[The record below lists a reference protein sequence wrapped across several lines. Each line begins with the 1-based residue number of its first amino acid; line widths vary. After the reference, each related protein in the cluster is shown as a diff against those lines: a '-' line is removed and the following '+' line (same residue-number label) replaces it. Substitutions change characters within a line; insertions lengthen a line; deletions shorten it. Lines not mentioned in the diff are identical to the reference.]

1 MSCSTCCRHLLS
13 SRLYSVEAPPWRH
26 TFSTPRYKSSLLK
39 PSCTP
44 LKIKAR
50 AASSCPQIFSR
61 YALLSHCVLVLRFLT
76 TSFFAPVAGLMP
88 PLVWGLC
95 NDPLI
100 RRAWGVVG
108 GELAVRSIAAPP
120 PFVAGDWR
128 VDEKLY
134 MSCEP
139 SCLGNGVD
147 REGELAG
154 EGFARLVVGDAVF
167 CCPRP
172 ASTEGRVCCC
182 LSGEACCCCCCAR
195 LRLRVSGGVCCLTLD
210 RRGADG
216 M

>member
-1 MSCSTCCRHLLS
+1 M
-13 SRLYSVEAPPWRH
+13 
-26 TFSTPRYKSSLLK
+26 
-39 PSCTP
+39 
-44 LKIKAR
+44 
-50 AASSCPQIFSR
+50 
-61 YALLSHCVLVLRFLT
+61 
-76 TSFFAPVAGLMP
+76 
-88 PLVWGLC
+88 
-95 NDPLI
+95 
-100 RRAWGVVG
+100 G
-108 GELAVRSIAAPP
+108 GELAVRSIAELP

-147 REGELAG
+147 RDGELAG
-154 EGFARLVVGDAVF
+154 EGFERLVVGDAVF
-167 CCPRP
+167 CP
-172 ASTEGRVCCC
+172 ASTEGSVCCC